1 MMDMHT
7 PEQQVFKLTFRTG
20 ATYSNVLKVNV
31 VGVFLTTKAF
41 VPLLRKKQ
49 SRTIVQLSS
58 IFASTSFNRKG
69 TENNPAATKL
79 IAYNSSKAAVN
90 MRKLANLG
98 YSEPLCRIADVHVAA
113 GFRADLCM
121 HLIATMTCCRICYC
135 MLCHCCHAVIHC
147 NTDGLRSSHRASIAH
162 ILSPRHC
169 H

>member
-1 MMDMHT
+1 MECKACMQPRLLGTSIDTLKGLLRCMLSAHEDHVTTVPVMCFIMEEHT
-7 PEQQVFKLTFRTG
+7 LEQQDFMLTFRTA
-20 ATYSNVLKVNV
+20 ATYSIVLKVNV

-90 MRKLANLG
+90 MRKLTSLG
-98 YSEPLCRIADVHVAA
+98 I
-113 GFRADLCM
+113 
-121 HLIATMTCCRICYC
+121 
-135 MLCHCCHAVIHC
+135 
-147 NTDGLRSSHRASIAH
+147 
-162 ILSPRHC
+162 
-169 H
+169 